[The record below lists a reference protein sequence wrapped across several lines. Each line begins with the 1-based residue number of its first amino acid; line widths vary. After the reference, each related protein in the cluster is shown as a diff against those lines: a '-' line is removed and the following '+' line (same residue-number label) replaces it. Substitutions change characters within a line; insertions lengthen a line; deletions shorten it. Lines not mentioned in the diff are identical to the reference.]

1 MGSLLERRGRGGSA
15 PAFTLAEVLVV
26 LGLFGLIAALAFAPS
41 VSLVRR
47 LQDVRRERSREQ
59 VTDYVLR
66 RLPGEMRLSPGTFPG
81 GPAVVLLHRDV
92 LGGDADDRLAFWS
105 DGGGVVGARAWR
117 IVRPKAGRKERGGL
131 YRWILP
137 LSAPSAVDW
146 EDLDPEKGQLLFAG
160 ALSFR
165 IGLLPFGEKEWTDE
179 YAGPRPRGIR
189 MKIKTDREEFSR
201 EDWLP
206 PQ

>member
-1 MGSLLERRGRGGSA
+1 MESLVEQKRQKKRT

-26 LGLFGLIAALAFAPS
+26 VGLFGLIATLAFAPS

-66 RLPGEMRLSPGTFPG
+66 RLSGEMRLSPGVYPG
-81 GPAVVLLHRDV
+81 GPAVVLLHKDV

-105 DGGGVVGARAWR
+105 DGGGIVGARAWR
-117 IVRPKAGRKERGGL
+117 IIRPKAGRKERDGL

-137 LSAPSAVDW
+137 LSAPVAVDW
-146 EDLDPEKGQLLFAG
+146 EDLDPAKGQLLFAG

-165 IGLLPFGEKEWTDE
+165 IGLLPFGEKEWVDE
-179 YAGPRPRGIR
+179 YDGPRPRGLRI
-189 MKIKTDREEFSR
+189 KIKTEGEEYSR

-206 PQ
+206 PE

>member
-1 MGSLLERRGRGGSA
+1 MGSLVEQKRHKKRT

-26 LGLFGLIAALAFAPS
+26 VGLFGLIATLAFAPS

-66 RLPGEMRLSPGTFPG
+66 RLPGEMRLSPGVYPG
-81 GPAVVLLHRDV
+81 GPAVVLLHKDV

-105 DGGGVVGARAWR
+105 DGGGIVGARAWR
-117 IVRPKAGRKERGGL
+117 IIRPKAGREERDGL

-137 LSAPSAVDW
+137 LSAPAAVDW

-160 ALSFR
+160 AVSFR
-165 IGLLPFGEKEWTDE
+165 IGLLPSGEKEWVDE
-179 YAGPRPRGIR
+179 YAGPRPRALRIQ
-189 MKIKTDREEFSR
+189 IKTEREEFSR

-206 PQ
+206 SE